1 MPFNMAHGRDWSQA
15 SSTAWSAGGGTAT
28 SRAALMGG
36 RQQQQ
41 QFREEEEVDVEA
53 ELDTMHDRVQRLKRA
68 RAGCSVLLLAPVC
81 VPKS

>member
-1 MPFNMAHGRDWSQA
+1 MAHGRDWSHA

-41 QFREEEEVDVEA
+41 FREEDEVDVEA

-68 RAGCSVLLLAPVC
+68 RAGFLLWLLATPTC
-81 VPKS
+81 AARP

>member
-1 MPFNMAHGRDWSQA
+1 MAHGRDWSHA

-36 RQQQQ
+36 RQQQ
-41 QFREEEEVDVEA
+41 FREEDEVDVEA

-68 RAGCSVLLLAPVC
+68 RAGFLLWLLATPTC
-81 VPKS
+81 AARP

>member
-1 MPFNMAHGRDWSQA
+1 MLNMAHGRDWSQA

-53 ELDTMHDRVQRLKRA
+53 ELDSMHDRVQRLKRA
-68 RAGCSVLLLAPVC
+68 RAGCSVLFRAPFC
-81 VPKS
+81 LPEP